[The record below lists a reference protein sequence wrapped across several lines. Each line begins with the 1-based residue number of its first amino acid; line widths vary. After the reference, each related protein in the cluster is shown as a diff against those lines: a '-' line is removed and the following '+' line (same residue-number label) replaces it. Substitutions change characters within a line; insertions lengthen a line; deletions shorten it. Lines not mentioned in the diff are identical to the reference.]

1 MLGLSDMSA
10 GYRSGSAVEWLLLP
24 PAPASCSCLLLLPPA
39 PASCLLLLPPAPAS
53 CSCLLPPLGAKLRGV
68 IPIGLEQETLDRTIG
83 ASVYNQSELKKQS
96 QYLKVVPRFNPL
108 REEFRLSRAGETDVP
123 DQRD

>member
-24 PAPASCSCLLLLPPA
+24 L
-39 PASCLLLLPPAPAS
+39 AS